1 MPTPRKNTTNEGG
14 IRITGQPEC
23 EDTPAPVAVED
34 RIAEFEE
41 SGFGRLLGLHI
52 TEARDG
58 YARVEMDCEG
68 KCNPHGIAH
77 GGAIFALAD
86 HAFGI
91 ASNCGNFHHTAV
103 SVHIQYLAPA
113 KGRLVAIAER
123 VGRTGTCEMHRVTV
137 YEGDRIIAI
146 FDGVA
151 FRVSS

>member
-1 MPTPRKNTTNEGG
+1 MPTPRKNTINNGM
-14 IRITGQPEC
+14 TGRPESG
-23 EDTPAPVAVED
+23 DSPAPVSVED
-34 RIAEFEE
+34 RIAEFDA

-68 KCNPHGIAH
+68 KCNPHGVAH

-91 ASNCGNFHHTAV
+91 ASNCGTVHNTAV
-103 SVHIQYLAPA
+103 SVQIQYLAPA
-113 KGRLVAIAER
+113 KGRLAAIAER
-123 VGRTGTCEMHRVTV
+123 VGRNKTCEMHRVTV
-137 YEGDRIIAI
+137 YEGERIVAV

-151 FRVSS
+151 FRVAP